1 LYLIFKKKDMDPM
14 LQRHLDNKLTHDF
27 RNFILEENHP
37 CIMAN
42 TVFQMEKFQLQSYG
56 TLGSKN
62 TAQAL
67 WEDLKEYIA
76 HYDFGSKDFESFL
89 AVFPETEVVSE
100 LEFENLLWRQLQFL
114 HERDTEPWD
123 PTVSDDPENPNF
135 SFSIGGRAFYVVGLH
150 PKASRKARR
159 APYPTLVFNLHSQFE
174 QLREMGVY
182 QKVRDKIRERDT
194 ALQGNINPVLEDF
207 GERSEARQYSGRN
220 VGESWKCPFHHK

>member
-1 LYLIFKKKDMDPM
+1 MDPM
-14 LQRHLDNKLTHDF
+14 LQRHLDNKLTYDF

-76 HYDFGSKDFESFL
+76 HYDFGNKDFESFL

-100 LEFENLLWRQLQFL
+100 LEFENLLWRQLQYL

-220 VGESWKCPFHHK
+220 VGGSWKCPFHHK